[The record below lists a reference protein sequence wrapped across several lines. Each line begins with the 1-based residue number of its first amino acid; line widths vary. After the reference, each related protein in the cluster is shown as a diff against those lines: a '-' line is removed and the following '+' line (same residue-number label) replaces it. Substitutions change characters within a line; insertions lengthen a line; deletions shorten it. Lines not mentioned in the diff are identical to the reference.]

1 MSNETLQMKK
11 TFNTLAI
18 ADPQQLMFG
27 RIPKPVSC
35 GYGLKLGN
43 GEVYPELNFTLPTM
57 ALEETNWTAV
67 VAQYEEIGTII
78 ERAAAR
84 LKPPGLMAEFELL
97 PPMTEHPSWG
107 AELTSILLRHLE
119 QLNKDTGIPCA
130 LRVTPTDIRDV
141 TKPPELRSGKPFEL
155 LMESFEQCAA
165 AGAHV
170 LSIES
175 VGGKEVHDE
184 ALLYGDIEG
193 IIFALG
199 VLASRDMEFLWERI
213 VTTCSKY
220 KVVPGGDSACGF
232 ANTAMQLAGQGMLPE
247 VLASVVRAAS
257 SVRSLV
263 AYECGAY
270 GPSKDCAYEG
280 PVIKAIT
287 GAPIAMEGKSAS
299 CAHFSPV
306 GNVAAAMCDLWS
318 NESVQNVRLL
328 SGPAP
333 EAYLELLVYD
343 CRLFNQALKT
353 KTEKIYQ
360 NLLVS
365 SDIHLSPQA
374 YVLSPASTSRI
385 ASAIVRETGHYAQT
399 LAAAREA
406 VALLGEG
413 LRRKELDLN
422 SRETEWLERINREL
436 GAIPSDEQ
444 QMIAAMQDR
453 YGHLFAT
460 NSYGL

>member
-1 MSNETLQMKK
+1 MRTMFK
-11 TFNTLAI
+11 TLAI
-18 ADPQQLMFG
+18 PDQQQLMFG
-27 RIPKPVSC
+27 RTPKPLTC
-35 GYGLKLGN
+35 GFGLTLGN
-43 GEVYPELNFTLPTM
+43 GQVYPELNFTLPTM
-57 ALEETNWTAV
+57 PLEESNWAAV

-84 LKPPGLMAEFELL
+84 LKPAGLMAEFELL

-107 AELTSILLRHLE
+107 EELTAVLLRHLE
-119 QLNKDTGIPCA
+119 HLHQETGIACA

-141 TKPPELRSGKPFEL
+141 TKPPALRSGKPLEL
-155 LMESFEQCAA
+155 LLQSFEQCAA

-193 IIFALG
+193 VIFALG
-199 VLASRDMEFLWERI
+199 VLAPRDMEFLWDKI
-213 VTTCSKY
+213 VATCSKHH
-220 KVVPGGDSACGF
+220 VVPGGDSACGF

-257 SVRSLV
+257 CVRSLV

-343 CRLFNQALKT
+343 CRLFNQALET
-353 KTEKIYQ
+353 KTETMYQ

-374 YVLSPASTSRI
+374 FVLSPESTMRI
-385 ASAIVRETGHYAQT
+385 ATAVVGESGHYAQT

-406 VALLGEG
+406 TSLLSEG
-413 LRRKELDLN
+413 VRRKELQLN
-422 SRETEWLERINREL
+422 SRETEWLERMTREL
-436 GAIPSDEQ
+436 DALPSKEQ
-444 QMIAAMQDR
+444 EMIATMQDR
-453 YGHLFAT
+453 YGHLFAAS
-460 NSYGL
+460 SYGL

>member
-1 MSNETLQMKK
+1 MKK
-11 TFNTLAI
+11 TFKTLAI
-18 ADPQQLMFG
+18 ANPRQLMFG
-27 RIPKPVSC
+27 RTPKPLTC
-35 GYGLKLGN
+35 GLGLKLGN
-43 GEVYPELNFTLPTM
+43 GQVYPELNFTLPTM
-57 ALEETNWTAV
+57 ALEEANWAAV
-67 VAQYEEIGTII
+67 VAQYEEIGSII

-107 AELTSILLRHLE
+107 AELTSVLLRHLD
-119 QLNKDTGIPCA
+119 QLHKDTGIPCA

-141 TKPPELRSGKPFEL
+141 TKPPELRSGGPLEL
-155 LMESFEQCAA
+155 LLQSFDQCAA

-193 IIFALG
+193 VIFALG
-199 VLASRDMEFLWERI
+199 ILASRDMEFLWEKI
-213 VTTCSKY
+213 VATCSKHN
-220 KVVPGGDSACGF
+220 VVPGGDSACGF

-328 SGPAP
+328 SGSAP
-333 EAYLELLVYD
+333 EAYFELLVYD
-343 CRLFNQALKT
+343 CRLFNQALET
-353 KTEKIYQ
+353 KTENVYQ

-374 YVLSPASTSRI
+374 YVLSPESTIRI
-385 ASAIVRETGHYAQT
+385 ASAVVRETGHYAQT

-406 VALLGEG
+406 ALL
-413 LRRKELDLN
+413 LRDGVQRKELQLN
-422 SRETEWLERINREL
+422 SRETEWLDRITREL
-436 GAIPSDEQ
+436 NALPADEQ
-444 QMIAAMQDR
+444 QMIATMQER
-453 YGHLFAT
+453 YGHLFAAH
-460 NSYGL
+460 SYGL

>member
-1 MSNETLQMKK
+1 
-11 TFNTLAI
+11 
-18 ADPQQLMFG
+18 
-27 RIPKPVSC
+27 
-35 GYGLKLGN
+35 
-43 GEVYPELNFTLPTM
+43 M
-57 ALEETNWTAV
+57 ALDKANWGAV
-67 VAQYEEIGTII
+67 VAQYEEIGSII
-78 ERAAAR
+78 ERATAR

-97 PPMTEHPSWG
+97 PPMTENPSWG
-107 AELTSILLRHLE
+107 AELTTVLLRHLD
-119 QLNKDTGIPCA
+119 QLHKDTGIPCA

-141 TKPPELRSGKPFEL
+141 MKPPELRSGKPLEL
-155 LMESFEQCAA
+155 LLQSFEQCAV

-193 IIFALG
+193 VIFALG
-199 VLASRDMEFLWERI
+199 VLAPRDMEFLWEKI
-213 VTTCSKY
+213 VATCLNH

-343 CRLFNQALKT
+343 CRLFNQALET
-353 KTEKIYQ
+353 KTENVYQ
-360 NLLVS
+360 SLLVS

-374 YVLSPASTSRI
+374 FVLSPESTTRI
-385 ASAIVRETGHYAQT
+385 ASAIVRESGHYAQT
-399 LAAAREA
+399 LAAAIEATSLLREGVRHKQLA
-406 VALLGEG
+406 
-413 LRRKELDLN
+413 LN
-422 SRETEWLERINREL
+422 SRETEWLERITREL
-436 GAIPSDEQ
+436 DALPSNEQ
-444 QMIAAMQDR
+444 QMTAAMQER
-453 YGHLFAT
+453 YGHLFASS
-460 NSYGL
+460 SYGL

>member
-1 MSNETLQMKK
+1 MKK
-11 TFNTLAI
+11 TFKTLAI
-18 ADPQQLMFG
+18 PDPQQLMFG
-27 RIPKPVSC
+27 RTPKPLTC
-35 GYGLKLGN
+35 GFGLKLGN
-43 GEVYPELNFTLPTM
+43 GQVYPELNFTLPTM
-57 ALEETNWTAV
+57 ALEETNWAAV

-107 AELTSILLRHLE
+107 AELTSVLLRHLS
-119 QLNKDTGIPCA
+119 QLHKDTGIPCA

-141 TKPPELRSGKPFEL
+141 TKPPELRSGKPLEL
-155 LMESFEQCAA
+155 LLQSFEQCAA

-193 IIFALG
+193 VIFALG
-199 VLASRDMEFLWERI
+199 VLASRDMEFLWEKI
-213 VTTCSKY
+213 IAICSKHN
-220 KVVPGGDSACGF
+220 VVPGGDSACGF

-263 AYECGAY
+263 AYECGAF

-343 CRLFNQALKT
+343 CRLFNQALET
-353 KTEKIYQ
+353 KTENIYQ
-360 NLLVS
+360 DLLVS

-374 YVLSPASTSRI
+374 FVLSPESTTRI
-385 ASAIVRETGHYAQT
+385 ASAVVRESGHYAQT
-399 LAAAREA
+399 LAAAIESASLLREG
-406 VALLGEG
+406 V
-413 LRRKELDLN
+413 RHKELELN
-422 SRETEWLERINREL
+422 HRETEWLERITREL
-436 GAIPSDEQ
+436 DALPSDEQ
-444 QMIAAMQDR
+444 QMTRTMQDR
-453 YGHLFAT
+453 YGHLFAAS
-460 NSYGL
+460 SYGL

>member
-1 MSNETLQMKK
+1 MKK
-11 TFNTLAI
+11 TFKTLAI
-18 ADPQQLMFG
+18 PHPQQLMFG
-27 RIPKPVSC
+27 RTPKPVTC
-35 GYGLKLGN
+35 GFGLKLGN
-43 GEVYPELNFTLPTM
+43 GQVYPELNFTLPTM
-57 ALEETNWTAV
+57 PLEETNWAAV
-67 VAQYEEIGTII
+67 VAQYEEIGSII

-107 AELTSILLRHLE
+107 AELTSVLLRHLD
-119 QLNKDTGIPCA
+119 QLHKDTGIPCA

-141 TKPPELRSGKPFEL
+141 TKPPELRSGKPLDL
-155 LMESFEQCAA
+155 LLQSFEQCAA
-165 AGAHV
+165 VGAHV

-193 IIFALG
+193 VIFALG
-199 VLASRDMEFLWERI
+199 VLASRDMEFLWEKI
-213 VTTCSKY
+213 VATCSKHN
-220 KVVPGGDSACGF
+220 VVPGGDSACGF

-333 EAYLELLVYD
+333 EAYFELLVYD
-343 CRLFNQALKT
+343 CRIFNQALET
-353 KTEKIYQ
+353 KTESVYQ

-374 YVLSPASTSRI
+374 FVLSPESTARI
-385 ASAIVRETGHYAQT
+385 ASAVVRESGHYAQT
-399 LAAAREA
+399 LSAAIEAASLLRE
-406 VALLGEG
+406 GI
-413 LRRKELDLN
+413 RRKELQLN
-422 SRETEWLERINREL
+422 PRETEWLARITREL
-436 GAIPSDEQ
+436 DALPSDEQ
-444 QMIAAMQDR
+444 QMIVTMQER
-453 YGHLFAT
+453 YGHLFAV

>member
-1 MSNETLQMKK
+1 MKQIFKKLSISN
-11 TFNTLAI
+11 
-18 ADPQQLMFG
+18 PQQLMFG
-27 RIPKPVSC
+27 RIPKPVTC
-35 GYGLKLGN
+35 GFGLTLGK
-43 GEVYPELNFTLPTM
+43 GQVYPELNFTLPTM
-57 ALEETNWTAV
+57 ALDEANWPAV
-67 VAQYEEIGTII
+67 VAQYEEIGSII
-78 ERAAAR
+78 QRGAAR

-107 AELTSILLRHLE
+107 AELTSILLRHLD
-119 QLNKDTGIPCA
+119 QLHQETGIPCA

-141 TKPPELRSGKPFEL
+141 TKPPELRSGKPLEML
-155 LMESFEQCAA
+155 LQSFEACAA

-193 IIFALG
+193 VIFALG
-199 VLASRDMEFLWERI
+199 VLASRDMEFLWDKI
-213 VTTCSKY
+213 VATCSAHG
-220 KVVPGGDSACGF
+220 VMPGGDSACGF

-263 AYECGAY
+263 AYERGAY

-343 CRLFNQALKT
+343 CRLFNQALET
-353 KTEKIYQ
+353 KTENVYQ

-374 YVLSPASTSRI
+374 YVLSPESTVRI
-385 ASAIVRETGHYAQT
+385 ANAVVRETGHYAQT

-406 VALLGEG
+406 TSLLREAIQH
-413 LRRKELDLN
+413 KELHLN
-422 SRETEWLERINREL
+422 SREEEWLARITREL
-436 GAIPSDEQ
+436 DVLPANEQ
-444 QMIAAMQDR
+444 QMIASMQER
-453 YGHLFAT
+453 YGHLFASQ
-460 NSYGL
+460 SYGL

>member
-1 MSNETLQMKK
+1 MKR
-11 TFNTLAI
+11 TFPDLAI
-18 ADPQQLMFG
+18 PNTEHLMFG
-27 RIPKPVSC
+27 RIPKPITC
-35 GYGLKLGN
+35 GLKLTLGN

-57 ALEETNWTAV
+57 ALDEAHWSAV
-67 VAQYEEIGTII
+67 VAQYEEIGSVI

-97 PPMTEHPSWG
+97 PPMTEHPAWG
-107 AELTSILLRHLE
+107 AELTSVLVKHLE
-119 QLNKDTGIPCA
+119 QLHSDTGIPCA

-141 TKPPELRSGKPFEL
+141 TKPPQLRSGKPLEL
-155 LMESFEQCAA
+155 LLRSFEQCAA

-193 IIFALG
+193 IVFALG
-199 VLASRDMEFLWERI
+199 VLAPRDMAFLWDAI
-213 VTTCSKY
+213 VATCSNHS
-220 KVVPGGDSACGF
+220 VVPGGDSACGF
-232 ANTAMQLAGQGMLPE
+232 ANTAMQLSGQGMLPE
-247 VLASVVRAAS
+247 VLAAVVRAAS
-257 SVRSLV
+257 AVRSLV

-353 KTEKIYQ
+353 KTERIYQ
-360 NLLVS
+360 DLLVQ

-374 YVLSPASTSRI
+374 YVLSPASTTRI
-385 ASAIVRETGHYAQT
+385 ASAIVRESGHYAQT
-399 LAAAREA
+399 LSAAREA
-406 VALLGEG
+406 AALLREG
-413 LRRKELDLN
+413 VRQRQIEIND
-422 SRETEWLERINREL
+422 REQEWLERITREL
-436 GAIPSDEQ
+436 DAVPAEEQ
-444 QMIAAMQDR
+444 QMITAMQDR
-453 YGHLFAT
+453 YGHLYASE
-460 NSYGL
+460 SYGL

>member
-1 MSNETLQMKK
+1 MKK
-11 TFNTLAI
+11 IFKKLAI

-27 RIPKPVSC
+27 RTPKPLTC
-35 GYGLKLGN
+35 GFGLKLGN
-43 GEVYPELNFTLPTM
+43 GQVYPELNFTLPTM
-57 ALEETNWTAV
+57 ALEESNWAAV
-67 VAQYEEIGTII
+67 VAQYEEIGSII

-107 AELTSILLRHLE
+107 AELTAVLLRHLD
-119 QLNKDTGIPCA
+119 QLHKDTGIPCA

-141 TKPPELRSGKPFEL
+141 TKPPELRSGKPLEL
-155 LMESFEQCAA
+155 LLQSFEQCAE

-193 IIFALG
+193 VIFALG

-213 VTTCSKY
+213 VSTCSKHN
-220 KVVPGGDSACGF
+220 VVPGGDSACGF

-333 EAYLELLVYD
+333 EAYFELLVYD
-343 CRLFNQALKT
+343 CRLFNQALET
-353 KTEKIYQ
+353 KTENVYQ

-374 YVLSPASTSRI
+374 YVLSPESTIRI
-385 ASAIVRETGHYAQT
+385 ASAVVRETGHYAQT

-406 VALLGEG
+406 ALL
-413 LRRKELDLN
+413 LRDGVQRKELQLN
-422 SRETEWLERINREL
+422 SRETEWLERITREL
-436 GAIPSDEQ
+436 NALPAYEQ
-444 QMIAAMQDR
+444 QMIATMVER

-460 NSYGL
+460 NSYGM

>member
-1 MSNETLQMKK
+1 MQK
-11 TFNTLAI
+11 TFKTLAI
-18 ADPQQLMFG
+18 PDPQQLMFG
-27 RIPKPVSC
+27 RTPKPLIC
-35 GYGLKLGN
+35 GFGLKLGN
-43 GEVYPELNFTLPTM
+43 GQVYPELNFTLPTM
-57 ALEETNWTAV
+57 ALEETNWAAV
-67 VAQYEEIGTII
+67 VAQYEEIGSII

-107 AELTSILLRHLE
+107 AELTSVLLRHLD
-119 QLNKDTGIPCA
+119 QLHKDTGIPCA

-141 TKPPELRSGKPFEL
+141 TKPPELRSGKPLEL
-155 LMESFEQCAA
+155 LLQSFEQCAA

-193 IIFALG
+193 VIFALG

-213 VTTCSKY
+213 VATCSKY
-220 KVVPGGDSACGF
+220 NVVPGGDSACGF

-333 EAYLELLVYD
+333 EAYFELLVYD
-343 CRLFNQALKT
+343 CRLFNQALET
-353 KTEKIYQ
+353 KTENVYQ

-374 YVLSPASTSRI
+374 YVLSPESTIRI
-385 ASAIVRETGHYAQT
+385 ASTVVRETGHYAQT

-406 VALLGEG
+406 ASLLREG
-413 LRRKELDLN
+413 VQQEELQLN
-422 SRETEWLERINREL
+422 SRETEWLERITREL
-436 GAIPSDEQ
+436 NALPADEH
-444 QMIAAMQDR
+444 QMIITMQER
-453 YGHLFAT
+453 YGHLFTA

>member
-1 MSNETLQMKK
+1 MKK
-11 TFNTLAI
+11 TFKTLAI
-18 ADPQQLMFG
+18 PDPQQLMFG
-27 RIPKPVSC
+27 RTPRPVTC
-35 GYGLKLGN
+35 GFGLTLGN
-43 GEVYPELNFTLPTM
+43 GQVYPELNFTLPTM
-57 ALEETNWTAV
+57 PLDEKNWGAV
-67 VAQYEEIGTII
+67 VAQYEEIGSII

-84 LKPPGLMAEFELL
+84 LQPPGLMAEFELL

-107 AELTSILLRHLE
+107 AELTSVLLRHLD
-119 QLNKDTGIPCA
+119 QLHRDTGIACA

-141 TKPPELRSGKPFEL
+141 TKPPALRSGTPLEL
-155 LMESFEQCAA
+155 LLQSFEQCAA

-193 IIFALG
+193 VIFALG
-199 VLASRDMEFLWERI
+199 VLAPRDMEFLWEKI
-213 VTTCSKY
+213 VTTCAKHN
-220 KVVPGGDSACGF
+220 VVPGGDSACGF

-343 CRLFNQALKT
+343 CRLFNKALET
-353 KTEKIYQ
+353 KTETMYQ
-360 NLLVS
+360 HLLVS

-374 YVLSPASTSRI
+374 YVLSPKSTVRI
-385 ASAIVRETGHYAQT
+385 ASAVVRESGHYAQT

-406 VALLGEG
+406 ASLLREG
-413 LRRKELDLN
+413 VQQKELRLN
-422 SRETEWLERINREL
+422 SRETEWLERIMREL
-436 GAIPSDEQ
+436 TALPSDEQ
-444 QMIAAMQDR
+444 QMIVLMTER
-453 YGHLFAT
+453 YGHLFAAS
-460 NSYGL
+460 SYGL

>member
-1 MSNETLQMKK
+1 MKK
-11 TFNTLAI
+11 TFKTLAI
-18 ADPQQLMFG
+18 PDPQQLMFG
-27 RIPKPVSC
+27 RTPNPMTC
-35 GYGLKLGN
+35 GFGLTLGN
-43 GEVYPELNFTLPTM
+43 GQVFPELNFTLPTM
-57 ALEETNWTAV
+57 ALEQKNWPAV
-67 VAQYEEIGTII
+67 VAQYEEIGSII

-107 AELTSILLRHLE
+107 AELTSVLLKHLD
-119 QLNKDTGIPCA
+119 QLHKDTGIPCA

-141 TKPPELRSGKPFEL
+141 TKPPELRSGKPLEL
-155 LMESFEQCAA
+155 LLQSFEQCAA

-193 IIFALG
+193 VIFALG

-213 VTTCSKY
+213 VATCSKH

-333 EAYLELLVYD
+333 EAYFELLVYD
-343 CRLFNQALKT
+343 CRLFNQALET
-353 KTEKIYQ
+353 KTENVYQ

-365 SDIHLSPQA
+365 SDIHLSPHA
-374 YVLSPASTSRI
+374 YVLSPQSTSRI

-406 VALLGEG
+406 ATLLREG
-413 LRRKELDLN
+413 VQHKELQLN
-422 SRETEWLERINREL
+422 SRETEWLERITREL
-436 GAIPSDEQ
+436 NALPSDEQ
-444 QMIAAMQDR
+444 QMIVTMQDR
-453 YGHLFAT
+453 YGHLFAA

>member
-1 MSNETLQMKK
+1 MKK
-11 TFNTLAI
+11 TFTTLAI
-18 ADPQQLMFG
+18 SNLQQLMFG
-27 RIPKPVSC
+27 RTPKPLTC
-35 GYGLKLGN
+35 GFGLTLGN
-43 GEVYPELNFTLPTM
+43 GQVYPELNFTLPTM
-57 ALEETNWTAV
+57 ALEKANWGAV

-84 LKPPGLMAEFELL
+84 LKAPGLMAEFELL

-119 QLNKDTGIPCA
+119 QLHKDTGIPCA

-141 TKPPELRSGKPFEL
+141 TKPPALRSGTPLDL
-155 LMESFEQCAA
+155 LLQSFEQCAA

-193 IIFALG
+193 VIFALG

-213 VTTCSKY
+213 VGTCSKY
-220 KVVPGGDSACGF
+220 NVVPGGDSACGF

-263 AYECGAY
+263 AYEYGAY

-287 GAPIAMEGKSAS
+287 GAPISMEGKSAS

-333 EAYLELLVYD
+333 EAYLELLIYD
-343 CRLFNQALKT
+343 CRLFNQALAA
-353 KTEKIYQ
+353 KTESVYQ

-374 YVLSPASTSRI
+374 YVLSPESTVRV
-385 ASAIVRETGHYAQT
+385 ASAIVNETGHFAQT

-406 VALLGEG
+406 AVLLREAVQQ
-413 LRRKELDLN
+413 KELQLN
-422 SRETEWLERINREL
+422 SRETEWLERITREL
-436 GAIPSDEQ
+436 RAIPSNEQ
-444 QMIAAMQDR
+444 ELTALMVDR
-453 YGHLFAT
+453 YGHLFAAS
-460 NSYGL
+460 SYGL

>member
-1 MSNETLQMKK
+1 MKK
-11 TFNTLAI
+11 TFKKLAI

-27 RIPKPVSC
+27 RTPKPLTC
-35 GYGLKLGN
+35 GFGLKLGN
-43 GEVYPELNFTLPTM
+43 GQVYPELNFTLPTM
-57 ALEETNWTAV
+57 ALEEANWAAV
-67 VAQYEEIGTII
+67 IAQYEEIGSII

-107 AELTSILLRHLE
+107 AELTSVLLRHLD
-119 QLNKDTGIPCA
+119 QLHKDTGIPCA

-141 TKPPELRSGKPFEL
+141 TKPPELRSGKPLEL
-155 LMESFEQCAA
+155 LLRSFDQCAA

-193 IIFALG
+193 VIFALG

-213 VTTCSKY
+213 VATCSKHN
-220 KVVPGGDSACGF
+220 VVPGGDSACGF

-333 EAYLELLVYD
+333 EAYFELLVYD
-343 CRLFNQALKT
+343 CRLFNQALET
-353 KTEKIYQ
+353 KTENVYQ

-374 YVLSPASTSRI
+374 YVLSPESTIRI
-385 ASAIVRETGHYAQT
+385 ASAVMRETGHYAQT

-406 VALLGEG
+406 ALL
-413 LRRKELDLN
+413 LRDGVQRKELQLN
-422 SRETEWLERINREL
+422 SRETEWLERITREL
-436 GAIPSDEQ
+436 NALPADEQ
-444 QMIAAMQDR
+444 QMIATMLER
-453 YGHLFAT
+453 YGHLFAA

>member
-1 MSNETLQMKK
+1 MRR
-11 TFNTLAI
+11 TFKTLAI
-18 ADPQQLMFG
+18 RDPQQLMFG
-27 RIPKPVSC
+27 RTPKPVTC
-35 GYGLKLGN
+35 GFGLKLGN
-43 GEVYPELNFTLPTM
+43 GQVFPELNFTLPTM
-57 ALEETNWTAV
+57 RLDETNWEAV
-67 VAQYEEIGTII
+67 VAQYEEIGSII
-78 ERAAAR
+78 ERAATR

-107 AELTSILLRHLE
+107 AELTSVLLRHLD
-119 QLNKDTGIPCA
+119 QLHKDTGIPCA

-141 TKPPELRSGKPFEL
+141 TKPPELRSGKPLEL
-155 LMESFEQCAA
+155 LLQSFEQCAA

-193 IIFALG
+193 VIFALG
-199 VLASRDMEFLWERI
+199 VLASRDMEFLWEKI
-213 VTTCSKY
+213 VATCSKHNI
-220 KVVPGGDSACGF
+220 VPGGDSACGF

-263 AYECGAY
+263 AYECGAF

-333 EAYLELLVYD
+333 EAYFELLVYD
-343 CRLFNQALKT
+343 CRLFNQALET
-353 KTEKIYQ
+353 KTENVYQ

-374 YVLSPASTSRI
+374 FVLSPESTARI
-385 ASAIVRETGHYAQT
+385 ASAVVRESGHYAQT
-399 LAAAREA
+399 LSAAMEAAR
-406 VALLGEG
+406 LLREG
-413 LRRKELDLN
+413 VRHKELQLN
-422 SRETEWLERINREL
+422 PLETEWLERITREL
-436 GAIPSDEQ
+436 DALPSNEQ
-444 QMIAAMQDR
+444 HLIETMQER
-453 YGHLFAT
+453 YGHLFAV

>member
-1 MSNETLQMKK
+1 MRTIFK
-11 TFNTLAI
+11 TLAI
-18 ADPQQLMFG
+18 PDQQQLMFG
-27 RIPKPVSC
+27 RTPKPLTC
-35 GYGLKLGN
+35 GFGLKLGN
-43 GEVYPELNFTLPTM
+43 GQVYPELNFTLPTM
-57 ALEETNWTAV
+57 RLEETNWGAV
-67 VAQYEEIGTII
+67 VAQYEEIGSII

-107 AELTSILLRHLE
+107 AELTAVLLRHLE
-119 QLNKDTGIPCA
+119 HLHQETGIACA

-141 TKPPELRSGKPFEL
+141 TKPPALRSGKPLEL
-155 LMESFEQCAA
+155 LLESFEQCAA

-193 IIFALG
+193 VIFALG
-199 VLASRDMEFLWERI
+199 VLASRDMEFLWEKI
-213 VTTCSKY
+213 VGTCSKHN
-220 KVVPGGDSACGF
+220 VVPGGDSACGF

-257 SVRSLV
+257 CVRSLV
-263 AYECGAY
+263 AYECGAF

-333 EAYLELLVYD
+333 EAYFELLVYD
-343 CRLFNQALKT
+343 CRLFNQALET
-353 KTEKIYQ
+353 KTETMYQ

-374 YVLSPASTSRI
+374 FVLSPESTMRI
-385 ASAIVRETGHYAQT
+385 ATAVVKESGHYAQT
-399 LAAAREA
+399 LAAAKEA
-406 VALLGEG
+406 TSLLSEG
-413 LRRKELDLN
+413 VRHKELQLN
-422 SRETEWLERINREL
+422 SRETEWLERMTREL
-436 GAIPSDEQ
+436 DALPSDEQ
-444 QMIAAMQDR
+444 EMLATMQER
-453 YGHLFAT
+453 YGHLFADD
-460 NSYGL
+460 SYGF